1 MAEKKYL
8 DYEGLTELVAKIKD
22 YVGDAGK
29 LEFKGTVIDVAHLP
43 ALADQKVGWMYTVTN
58 ESVTDSN
65 FTDGAGKK
73 VAANSE
79 VAAVQVEG
87 TTEVPVYSV
96 DAGASY
102 VTADLQAYTPIGTMS
117 GATKLASAYV
127 ANGTETHL
135 VDGTLYVTEDGASFF
150 SVTALADTFADFTK
164 VAIDDEDAIAEL
176 GTLYTGDSFK
186 DLNAY
191 TETITGNVMMW
202 CLLGPVFDVS
212 NKLTFGDAFPSNPED
227 GDTFLY
233 MGPTTTEDV
242 YNELTLE
249 DGADIEGLGY
259 YHRAAGTTDP
269 WTLASETT
277 ADTTTY
283 DYAEKETVEKYV
295 KGVIY
300 VYDETEGDW
309 IAQTAGDQFVAITTS
324 EVDALFD

>member
-43 ALADQKVGWMYTVTN
+43 SLAAQKIGYMYTVQAAG
-58 ESVTDSN
+58 VTTAD
-65 FTDGAGKK
+65 FTDGAGKTI
-73 VAANSE
+73 AANSE

-96 DAGASY
+96 DAGVSY
-102 VTADLQAYTPIGTMS
+102 VTADLQAYTPTGTMS
-117 GATKLASAYV
+117 AATKLASAYV
-127 ANGTETHL
+127 ADGSETHL
-135 VDGTLYVTEDGASFF
+135 VDGTLYVTEDGTSFF

-164 VAIDDEDAIAEL
+164 VAIDDEDTIAEL

-212 NKLTFGDAFPSNPED
+212 NKLSFVLDTMPAGTEDQQVVLYLGQTTYAYNEVTPVGDENPSALGWYVED
-227 GDTFLY
+227 GAGGYELTSDTEVVVGTTYYTKDEQYVQGVIYQYDESESKWNALNSGDTFSPISS
-233 MGPTTTEDV
+233 GE
-242 YNELTLE
+242 
-249 DGADIEGLGY
+249 I
-259 YHRAAGTTDP
+259 
-269 WTLASETT
+269 
-277 ADTTTY
+277 
-283 DYAEKETVEKYV
+283 
-295 KGVIY
+295 
-300 VYDETEGDW
+300 
-309 IAQTAGDQFVAITTS
+309 
-324 EVDALFD
+324 DALFE

>member
-1 MAEKKYL
+1 MEKRYL

-43 ALADQKVGWMYTVTN
+43 NLAAQKIGYMYTVQAAGKT
-58 ESVTDSN
+58 TAD
-65 FTDGAGKK
+65 FTDGAGLE

-79 VAAVQVEG
+79 VSAVEVESS
-87 TTEVPVYSV
+87 TEKSVWSV
-96 DAGASY
+96 DAGVSY
-102 VTADLQAYTPIGTMS
+102 VSADLQAYVPTGTLS
-117 GATKLASAYV
+117 AATKLAEAYV
-127 ANGTETHL
+127 ADDIATHL
-135 VDGTLYVTEDGASFF
+135 TDGTLYVTEDGASFF
-150 SVTALADTFADFTK
+150 SVTALADTFADFEK

-176 GTLYTGDSFK
+176 GTLYTGGSFA
-186 DLNAY
+186 DLNLY
-191 TETITGNVMMW
+191 TETVEGKVMKW

-212 NKLTFGDAFPSNPED
+212 NKLTFGFDMPSNPAN

-242 YNELTLE
+242 YDELILE

-309 IAQTAGDQFVAITTS
+309 IAQTAGDTFSPIS
-324 EVDALFD
+324 NGEIDALFE

>member
-1 MAEKKYL
+1 MEKKYL
-8 DYEGLTELVAKIKD
+8 DYEGLTELVAKIKE

-43 ALADQKVGWMYTVTN
+43 NIAAQKIGYMYTVQAAG
-58 ESVTDSN
+58 VTTAD
-65 FTDGAGKK
+65 FTDGAGKTI
-73 VAANSE
+73 AANSE

-96 DAGASY
+96 DAGVSY
-102 VTADLQAYTPIGTMS
+102 VTADLQAYTPTGTMS
-117 GATKLASAYV
+117 AATKLASAYV
-127 ANGTETHL
+127 ADGTETHL

-212 NKLTFGDAFPSNPED
+212 NKLTFTTTTMPAGTDGLVIMYLGETTYTYDAVVDPDPEANPKALGWYESNGSGGYVLTED
-227 GDTFLY
+227 ETVLDAKTYYIKNEEYVQGVVYQYSESEGKYLPLNSGDTFT
-233 MGPTTTEDV
+233 PIT
-242 YNELTLE
+242 NEE
-249 DGADIEGLGY
+249 I
-259 YHRAAGTTDP
+259 
-269 WTLASETT
+269 
-277 ADTTTY
+277 
-283 DYAEKETVEKYV
+283 
-295 KGVIY
+295 
-300 VYDETEGDW
+300 
-309 IAQTAGDQFVAITTS
+309 
-324 EVDALFD
+324 DALFE